1 MLEYPVRNIRNDPE
15 GEEITHIK
23 LWNPL
28 PFIPADVSSCS
39 NDLLQV
45 TFTPTANMFR
55 TLCLTVLFLSCLTS
69 AASIRHAANIKHP
82 RARTAGSTSPQP
94 DYACTND
101 IDWFGDRYNTEDC
114 MAAVQRLWNTAV
126 SQYQS
131 SEFEFLAPGATNKTT
146 LPTIQTPQR
155 YSSGQ

>member
-1 MLEYPVRNIRNDPE
+1 MRNIRNDSQR
-15 GEEITHIK
+15 EETTHIK
-23 LWNPL
+23 PWSPL
-28 PFIPADVSSCS
+28 PFPLANDTSCS

-45 TFTPTANMFR
+45 TFTPTANMLL
-55 TLCLTVLFLSCLTS
+55 TLCSTTLFFSCLTS
-69 AASIRHAANIKHP
+69 ATSIRHAHAANIRHP
-82 RARTAGSTSPQP
+82 RAFTAGSTSPQP

-126 SQYQS
+126 SEYQS
-131 SEFEFLAPGATNKTT
+131 TEFEFLAPGATNKTT